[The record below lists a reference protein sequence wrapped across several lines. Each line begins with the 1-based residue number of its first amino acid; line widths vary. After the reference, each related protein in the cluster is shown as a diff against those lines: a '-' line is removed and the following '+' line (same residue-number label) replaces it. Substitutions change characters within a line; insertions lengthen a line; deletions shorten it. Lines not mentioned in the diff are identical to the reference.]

1 MTRDQLL
8 LAHYDDSECKTFKIQ
23 LDPVFSILSIL
34 KETSLSQ
41 DNPILR

>member
-23 LDPVFSILSIL
+23 LDPIFSILSVL
-34 KETSLSQ
+34 KETVLNQ
-41 DNPILR
+41 DNLIL